1 MGSWGE
7 KISSINNETL
17 KFPKY
22 VEEGFSSMA
31 HTVDSTTSGEFI
43 PNWDA
48 RENLNNLK
56 TA

>member
-43 PNWDA
+43 PNWEA